1 LAVALLGVAVTEGSM
16 PYEYPAQAGTVRL
29 VMRKRYWVF
38 EFSGKHCGR
47 WRTADEA
54 AASVARHRT
63 GSAKWDREPE
73 EVPDDLLD
81 WRPLGESI

>member
-1 LAVALLGVAVTEGSM
+1 M

-29 VMRKRYWVF
+29 VMQKQHWVF
-38 EFSGKHCGR
+38 EFSGTRCGH
-47 WRTADEA
+47 WRSAGAA

-63 GSAKWDREPE
+63 GSPKWDRKAE
-73 EVPDDLLD
+73 EVPEDLLD